1 MLLFSKGPGAT
12 LATFEIAIP
21 EIMITSVVGAG
32 SKLITDLMQS
42 TGARIQLS
50 MKGDYIPGTYNRKL
64 TIAGPI
70 LSVQAAQMVILQK
83 IIKEQEAFRKQ
94 GLI

>member
-1 MLLFSKGPGAT
+1 MHLLP
-12 LATFEIAIP
+12 
-21 EIMITSVVGAG
+21 
-32 SKLITDLMQS
+32 
-42 TGARIQLS
+42 
-50 MKGDYIPGTYNRKL
+50 YNRKL

-94 GLI
+94 GLT